1 MEFNIVVEAILDYM
15 VNVEAFSTYN
25 YDELISFVSVRTS
38 ASNEEIKGQWD
49 QLNNDD
55 IIVQKDYRFSIDNMY
70 LGEIKSRLHEVLIAN
85 NISAD
90 KIGSHI
96 DTELSTDSE
105 KLREYVSLLGKLET
119 KENTYYVAFSDYEW
133 VNDPGPL
140 CDELVKLGIMF
151 LGVSATKKHSY
162 RFYHLRQ
169 WPFNSYEMLSN
180 IILAHLKIEGLTNG
194 EWQILF
200 HLLFSKELSLPYD
213 VVKSSV
219 DMTEAELRECIT
231 TLKERGQL
239 VEKYGT
245 VSLLKGAYLP
255 LLEYFSK
262 NIYPR
267 FKGEVVSKVKT
278 RISESLSNLYPFMYA
293 RRLNELPI
301 GDIRRDGVR
310 LKIIS
315 KSDMGESEQISDLT
329 RLGLILDLGDS
340 IVLLVD
346 IINEIEN
353 WVRGSLKSSLTLIP
367 AGDSYLARSVLR
379 DMFSRCEGY
388 VKIQDQYLGEETFH
402 ILSSYV
408 SKDLEIRL
416 LTSQQIGRGEELE
429 DICRWI
435 ERLKNERKGKF
446 QVMFIGGKEKE
457 APFHDRFIISENKC
471 WAVGSSLK
479 QIGRSKDTT
488 IVEVTIT
495 EKDEKI
501 EPAFDW
507 NWSAKKEALEKKG
520 LSRLAFSDWKT
531 TVDKEEAHKSK

>member
-1 MEFNIVVEAILDYM
+1 LEFNIVVEAILDYM
-15 VNVEAFSTYN
+15 LNVESFSIYS

-49 QLNNDD
+49 QLHNDGV
-55 IIVQKDYRFSIDNMY
+55 IVQKNYRFSIANMY
-70 LGEIKSRLHEVLIAN
+70 LGEVKSKLNEVLIAN
-85 NISAD
+85 DISAD

-105 KLREYVSLLGKLET
+105 KLREYISLLGELET
-119 KENTYYVAFSDYEW
+119 KEKTNFVAFSDYEW
-133 VNDPGPL
+133 ANDPGPL

-151 LGVSATKKHSY
+151 LGVSASKKHSY

-180 IILAHLKIEGLTNG
+180 IMLAHLKIEGLTKG
-194 EWQILF
+194 EWQLLF
-200 HLLFSKELSLPYD
+200 HLLFSNDISLPYD
-213 VVKSSV
+213 VLKSSI

-239 VEKYGT
+239 VEKYST
-245 VSLLKGAYLP
+245 VSLLKGTHLP
-255 LLEYFSK
+255 LLEYFIK
-262 NIYPR
+262 NIYPQL
-267 FKGEVVSKVKT
+267 KGEVVSNVKT
-278 RISESLSNLYPFMYA
+278 RISEGLSNLYPFMYA

-301 GDIRRDGVR
+301 GDIRREGVR
-310 LKIIS
+310 LKIIK
-315 KSDMGESEQISDLT
+315 KSDISELEQISDLI
-329 RLGLILDLGDS
+329 RLGLILDLGEN

-346 IINEIEN
+346 IIKEIEN
-353 WVRGSLKSSLTLIP
+353 WVKGSLKSSLTLIP

-379 DMFSRCEGY
+379 DMFLRCESY
-388 VKIQDQYLGEETFH
+388 VKIQDPYLGEETFH

-408 SKDLEIRL
+408 SKSLEIKL
-416 LTSQQIGRGEELE
+416 LTSQEIGQGEEFE
-429 DICRWI
+429 DICKWI

-446 QVMFIGGKEKE
+446 QIMFIGGNEKE

-471 WAVGSSLK
+471 WAIGSSLK
-479 QIGRSKDTT
+479 QIGRGKDTT

-507 NWSAKKEALEKKG
+507 NWGAKKEELEKKG
-520 LSRLAFSDWKT
+520 LTRLAFSDWKT
-531 TVDKEEAHKSK
+531 TVNKEEAHKSK